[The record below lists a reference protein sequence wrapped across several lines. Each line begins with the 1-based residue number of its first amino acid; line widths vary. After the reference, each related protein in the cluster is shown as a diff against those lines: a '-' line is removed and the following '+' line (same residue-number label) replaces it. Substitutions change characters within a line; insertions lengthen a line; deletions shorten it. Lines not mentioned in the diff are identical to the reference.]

1 MRDQRPALYGN
12 LSNVPVVLT
21 KKGQV
26 PIIKF
31 PRVKYGARSSVMA
44 SNLPPEG

>member
-1 MRDQRPALYGN
+1 MCDKRPALFGK
-12 LSNVPVVLT
+12 LSFVPAVLT